1 MKFKK
6 SMLCLLGVAT
16 MALPIFA
23 GCTPSNPSSVTPSSP
38 VTPSSETPSSETPSS
53 AKIDG
58 LGGLGTDRLKN
69 NVELTMSIKYEK
81 DETLMKFGSNYVP
94 YTDPA
99 GTTYNTGDFKPTW
112 KAIQNRLNITIDDV
126 TDPGTIASTFKT
138 DATAAFMKNNKLINI
153 DQGNASDIVNEG
165 TANGTILDLSD
176 YLDQMPNFKKFLAD
190 NPIVDKQIRAADGS
204 IYYAPYFDGYDDME
218 KTLLLR
224 KDWVEK
230 LLDGDYDESKF
241 GSTTLAETD
250 YTRFNDASIDAD
262 VKIVNDDGSLGT
274 IHKKYAEGND
284 IITEQNA
291 LATKN
296 GKTLVRAL
304 RDYID
309 ATYNNAYGAKR
320 SELFIGGK
328 AAYNVDELVALYR
341 CVKTNPKFLIGGDAT
356 DASQIYPLIPRE
368 AKISRAQDIH
378 NFMLY
383 FGLRGMNSRQTYF
396 YVGND
401 GSLVDVRDTDAFGTA
416 LDKMQAMYKEG
427 LILTNYTSN
436 LTAASGTE
444 NFSNT
449 LLRDGNNAFSEY
461 DYVQTQTIQNSSKN
475 GKAHGLEL
483 VPVMPAGYDWDDDGT
498 EYKYTDSWRGVKT
511 QGWFITSKTAEDEAK
526 LDRALYLFDYMYSLE
541 GDDLLSFGPAEYGY
555 ITLKDPNKKGRD
567 LYDVNNYKTITYMGT
582 QVPEMSEDV
591 HAQLT
596 ELAQGN
602 YTNYMRRYPGA
613 TLCVGYVKLQ
623 GMEYQTVDEI
633 AKPYLDVVETGLAN
647 GAVKHPNALLNNSD
661 HMLDQMP
668 SSIAYNS
675 SEASTITNQYKPLT
689 DYFSSDSKGSNKIN
703 DIIIKGWNGADPD
716 HYNNKDGFKNYID
729 TTLGIGG
736 YDAIVSAAWK
746 RM

>member
-23 GCTPSNPSSVTPSSP
+23 GCTPSNPSSVTPTPSSETP
-38 VTPSSETPSSETPSS
+38 TPSSETPSSEKT
-53 AKIDG
+53 DG

-69 NVELTMSIKYEK
+69 NVELTMSVKYEK
-81 DETLMKFGSNYVP
+81 AETLMKFGSDYVP

-99 GTTYNTGDFKPTW
+99 GNTYTTGEFKPTW
-112 KAIQNRLNITIDDV
+112 KAIQNRLNIKIDDV
-126 TDPGTIASTFKT
+126 TEAGKIATTFT
-138 DATAAFMKNNKLINI
+138 NDAHAKFKKSGKLINI

-165 TANGTILDLSD
+165 TANHTILDLSK
-176 YLDQMPNFKKFLAD
+176 YLDKMPNFKKFLAD

-250 YTRFNDASIDAD
+250 YTRFNDEAVDAD
-262 VKIVNDDGSLGT
+262 VKIVKDDGSLGT
-274 IHKKYAEGND
+274 IHKKYAKGND
-284 IITEQNA
+284 IITKQNA
-291 LATKN
+291 LAAKN
-296 GKTLVRAL
+296 GKTLVKAL

-309 ATYNNAYGAKR
+309 STYNNAYGKKR

-368 AKISRAQDIH
+368 AKISRAQDLH

-401 GSLVDVRDTDAFGTA
+401 GNLVDVRDTDAFGTA

-449 LLRDGNNAFSEY
+449 LLRDRNNAFSEY
-461 DYVQTQTIQNSSKN
+461 DYVQTQTIQNSSDK

-483 VPVMPAGYDWDDDGT
+483 VPVMPAGYDWDNNGA

-511 QGWFITSKTAEDEAK
+511 QGWFITSETAENEAK
-526 LDRALYLFDYMYSLE
+526 LDRALYLFDYMYSPE
-541 GDDLLSFGPAEYGY
+541 GDALLSFGPAEYGY
-555 ITLKDPNKKGRD
+555 ISLKDKNKTGRD

-582 QVPEMSEDV
+582 QVPEMSDEV
-591 HAQLT
+591 HAQLMEKT
-596 ELAQGN
+596 GGN

-647 GAVKHPNALLNNSD
+647 GAVKHPNALLNNKD

-668 SSIAYNS
+668 SSIAYNA
-675 SEASTITNQYKPLT
+675 SEASTIADTYKPLT
-689 DYFSSDSKGSNKIN
+689 DYFSLDKTNKIN
-703 DIIIKGWNGADPD
+703 DIIIKGWAKADTD
-716 HYNNKDGFKNYID
+716 HYTDKNGFKNYID
-729 TTLGIGG
+729 TTLDIGG
-736 YDAIVSAAWK
+736 YDRIISAAWK